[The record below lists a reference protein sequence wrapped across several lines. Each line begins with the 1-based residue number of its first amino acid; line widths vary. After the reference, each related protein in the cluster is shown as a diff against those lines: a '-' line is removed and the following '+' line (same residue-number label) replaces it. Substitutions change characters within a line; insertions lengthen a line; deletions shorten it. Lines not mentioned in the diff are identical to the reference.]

1 MPPAIGVVGVSGGGK
16 SSTVNALFGT
26 DLPVSHTTAG
36 TAGFRDAGLTRLRVI
51 DAPGLGQNRDQ
62 DRSLLR
68 QYREHLPGCDVVLW
82 VLTARHRGL
91 ALDQSYLDRL
101 PDLSDR
107 LVFGVNQVDL
117 IAPGDWDRAVNLP
130 SDRQE
135 QHMLEILEDR
145 KARLAAALGVAR
157 PVVGYSALRCY
168 RLQELFTELAAMRPG
183 ALNRAKSLRL
193 SHVEREQR
201 RQKAYLLRER
211 AALRRVHP

>member
-26 DLPVSHTTAG
+26 DLSVSHTTAG
-36 TAGFRDAGLTRLRVI
+36 TAGFGDVGLARLQAI
-51 DAPGLGQNRDQ
+51 DAPGPGEDRDQ

-68 QYREHLPGCDVVLW
+68 QYRERRPECDVVLW

-145 KARLAAALGVAR
+145 KARLRLVGLLACCGRVGRRGVRDDLGQERGAGSRTHGNADVRALAHAQMRTLVLQRHLGSGAD
-157 PVVGYSALRCY
+157 LRW
-168 RLQELFTELAAMRPG
+168 
-183 ALNRAKSLRL
+183 
-193 SHVEREQR
+193 
-201 RQKAYLLRER
+201 
-211 AALRRVHP
+211 